1 MSATDDAARRAAF
14 EDECLRATRAILA
27 DGTPLRGEMEG
38 HGRHLRSFT
47 LHRAND
53 AAEIVAELILADGTP
68 LTERYDIWTYDTP
81 PDLDEP
87 GAARQAASMIAAGI
101 TNL

>member
-1 MSATDDAARRAAF
+1 
-14 EDECLRATRAILA
+14 
-27 DGTPLRGEMEG
+27 MEG
-38 HGRHLRSFT
+38 HGRHLRSLT
-47 LHRAND
+47 LHRANG

-101 TNL
+101 TNLGPPT